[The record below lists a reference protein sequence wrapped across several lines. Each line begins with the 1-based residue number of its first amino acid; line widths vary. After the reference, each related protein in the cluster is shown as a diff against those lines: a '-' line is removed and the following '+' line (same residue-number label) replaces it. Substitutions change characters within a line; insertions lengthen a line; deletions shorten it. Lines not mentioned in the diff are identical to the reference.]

1 MKKAKELNT
10 KQISEDDFLEMIRK
24 SQGDEMEIE
33 NSESEEIVDEPNQ
46 KSKKVKTP
54 EKKTPEKLNSVKK
67 EVKDD
72 QFQLWTDKYKP
83 NSMKDFVGNASN
95 VKIIVD
101 WLKSWKTEY
110 NKNIG
115 VKKPTWK
122 KAIIV
127 SGKPGIGK
135 TSSSKI
141 ICKDLGFDLIEM
153 NASDTRNKKSLQSKV
168 AELATN
174 QSLIQKKTCLVM
186 DEVDG
191 MSAGDRGG
199 ITELIQIIKNSKI
212 PIICICNDR
221 YKQVRLHFN
230 SKKRV

>member
-24 SQGDEMEIE
+24 SKGDDMEIE
-33 NSESEEIVDEPNQ
+33 NSESEEIVDEPIENP
-46 KSKKVKTP
+46 KKVKTP
-54 EKKTPEKLNSVKK
+54 EKTKTPEKVTKVK
-67 EVKDD
+67 ED

-83 NSMKDFVGNASN
+83 TSMKDFVGNASN
-95 VKIIVD
+95 VKIMVD

-141 ICKDLGFDLIEM
+141 ICQDLGFDLIEM

-221 YKQVRLHFN
+221 YKQVSLHLN
-230 SKKRV
+230 SMKRV